1 MLLVIKSDGKAQ
13 EKAIKVVF
21 EKLKLFEEDMK
32 DFFQAREEAL
42 GVKFID
48 PEIYP
53 PVCSWVTAL
62 TELAVVK
69 EFRPPHEKLVEIL
82 QFVRQSALQ
91 SSAASSS

>member
-1 MLLVIKSDGKAQ
+1 MGKHKRKPSRHCAVFMICAHKAQ
-13 EKAIKVVF
+13 
-21 EKLKLFEEDMK
+21 
-32 DFFQAREEAL
+32 EEAL

-53 PVCSWVTAL
+53 PVYSWVTAL

-91 SSAASSS
+91 SSAA